1 MCYNISI
8 ETKEMRTTMKLDY
21 SITSPEERRDLVDKI
36 ITEAGIEN
44 LNAKALE
51 IMTDYIIF
59 CMEKQE
65 KKDKQILTDNRMT
78 TVNKRE
84 ASMEGLSEKLENG
97 EDGLYNLMTNDKNV
111 IFAPFITIT
120 KDDIET
126 IQPLRQLREAI
137 DAMVEKSKT
146 ATGKD
151 AFRIKKA
158 IIEMRQEQYIIKAS
172 YRRPI
177 YFLRAG
183 RGSQKIDWEDDIW
196 VDEEGEIR
204 YSGRCTVYNP
214 KHVSALL
221 VNYNRLVQ
229 DAADDL
235 NSDIRWI
242 MKDLEDTIDKALK
255 KDFPMYYDIV
265 IHKLDGRSNVEIRD
279 MLERDHGVTHSLEYI
294 SSLYRNKIPKM
305 IAEAAQNEWLNWYYT
320 NVEKGEWKTCTKCGK
335 TKLAHN
341 RYFSKNKTAKSGFY
355 SICKDCRNGKT
366 GEE

>member
-8 ETKEMRTTMKLDY
+8 ETKGEINMKLDY

-36 ITEAGIEN
+36 ITEVGIEN

-65 KKDKQILTDNRMT
+65 KKQKEILTDNRLT

-84 ASMEGLSEKLENG
+84 ASMEGLTEKLENG

-111 IFAPFITIT
+111 IFAPSISITQE
-120 KDDIET
+120 DIDT

-137 DAMVEKSKT
+137 DLMVEKQKT
-146 ATGKD
+146 AVGKD
-151 AFRIKKA
+151 AFKIKKA
-158 IIEMRQEQYIIKAS
+158 IIEMRKEQYIIKAS
-172 YRRPI
+172 YKRPI

-183 RGSQKIDWEDDIW
+183 KGSQDIDWSEDIW
-196 VDEEGEIR
+196 LDDENEIK

-214 KHVSALL
+214 KHISALL
-221 VNYNRLVQ
+221 VNYNKLVQ
-229 DAADDL
+229 DSSEDL
-235 NSDIRWI
+235 NSDIRWLL
-242 MKDLEDTIDKALK
+242 KDLENIIEDALK
-255 KDFPMYYDIV
+255 EEFPMYYDIV
-265 IHKLDGRSNVEIRD
+265 IHKLDGRSNAEIRD
-279 MLERDHGVTHSLEYI
+279 ALERDHGITHSLEYI

-305 IAEAAQNEWLNWYYT
+305 IAEAAQNKWLNWYYT
-320 NVEKGEWKTCTKCGK
+320 YQEKGQWKTCTKCGE

>member
-1 MCYNISI
+1 
-8 ETKEMRTTMKLDY
+8 MKLDY

-36 ITEAGIEN
+36 IAEVGIDN
-44 LNAKALE
+44 LNPKALE

-65 KKDKQILTDNRMT
+65 KKQKEILTDNRMT

-84 ASMEGLSEKLENG
+84 ASMEGLTEKLENG

-111 IFAPFITIT
+111 IFAPSACIT
-120 KDDIET
+120 KEDIET
-126 IQPLRQLREAI
+126 IPALRQLREAI
-137 DAMVEKSKT
+137 DLMVAKSKT

-151 AFRIKKA
+151 AFRVKKA

-172 YRRPI
+172 YKRPI

-183 RGSQKIDWEDDIW
+183 KGSQKIDWDDDIW
-196 VDEEGEIR
+196 LDEEGEIQ
-204 YSGRCTVYNP
+204 YSGRCTIYNP

-221 VNYNRLVQ
+221 VNYNKLVQ
-229 DAADDL
+229 DSHENL
-235 NSDIRWI
+235 ESDIRWM
-242 MKDLEDTIDKALK
+242 MKDLEEVIEESLRDE
-255 KDFPMYYDIV
+255 FPMYYDII
-265 IHKLDGRSNVEIRD
+265 IHKLDGRSNIEIRD
-279 MLERDHGVTHSLEYI
+279 MLEEKHGITHSLEYI

-305 IAEAAQNEWLNWYYT
+305 IAEAAQNRWLNWYYT
-320 NVEKGEWKTCTKCGK
+320 YKEKGRWKTCTKCGK

-355 SICKDCRNGKT
+355 SICKDCRNGKPQD
-366 GEE
+366 ERME

>member
-1 MCYNISI
+1 M
-8 ETKEMRTTMKLDY
+8 MKLDY

-36 ITEAGIEN
+36 IAEVGIDN
-44 LNAKALE
+44 LNPKALE

-65 KKDKQILTDNRMT
+65 KKQKEILTDNRMT

-84 ASMEGLSEKLENG
+84 ASMEGLTEKLENG

-111 IFAPFITIT
+111 IFAPSASIS
-120 KDDIET
+120 KEDIET
-126 IQPLRQLREAI
+126 IPALRQLREAI
-137 DAMVEKSKT
+137 DSMVAKSKT

-172 YRRPI
+172 YKRPI
-177 YFLRAG
+177 CFLRAG
-183 RGSQKIDWEDDIW
+183 KGSQKIDWDDDIW
-196 VDEEGEIR
+196 LDEEGEIQ
-204 YSGRCTVYNP
+204 YSGRCTIYNP

-229 DAADDL
+229 DSHEFLD
-235 NSDIRWI
+235 SDIRWM
-242 MKDLEDTIDKALK
+242 MKDLEEVIEGSLRDE
-255 KDFPMYYDIV
+255 FPMYYDII

-279 MLERDHGVTHSLEYI
+279 MLEEKHGITHSLEYI

-305 IAEAAQNEWLNWYYT
+305 IAEAAQNRWLNWYYT
-320 NVEKGEWKTCTKCGK
+320 YKEKGQWKTCTKCGK

-355 SICKDCRNGKT
+355 SICKCCRNGKSEI
-366 GEE
+366 EE